1 MDFLPKTRV
10 ALLILAAS
18 VCAAGQSDSA
28 TSQSPPATQSQG
40 QDNPSRDTAPA
51 PAYGQTAPVLNPEN
65 PPISGLDQPSLEMR
79 GATRSFIS
87 PGLEVSESADTNVNN
102 ELGTSQVKSAT
113 RVLGAFDLQRFWPKS
128 DLFLEYLGGGVF
140 FSTGHDN
147 VRQLHSLAGMF
158 VTRWRTGQIT
168 FRDSFSDLPEGSFS
182 LGAYGGAPGLGLAR
196 GGISTGIPGGGL
208 PGTNFQGGQ
217 TFGSIG
223 LTPRISN
230 LAVVDIVQ
238 SLSPRSAFTVAG
250 GYSLAHFLD
259 DNPQL
264 INSHQFTAEAGYS
277 YLLTRRNEVA
287 AVYGFQE
294 FVFPLAAG
302 GKIDAHVV
310 NLRYARTLSGR
321 LNFLVGAGPQY
332 ITIYSPGAG
341 SQSRVSLSARARL
354 IYKFPKTSFAATYEK
369 YTSSGSGFFAGAD
382 TQVARLSMTRPL
394 GRTWDFFG
402 DVGYSYHKRLQNLL
416 FIGTAGNNYSDGF
429 VGVAFRKQVGRNYG
443 VFAAGRYSQLA
454 FDNSFCTSGTSCSR
468 ISERFIGTIGVD
480 WHPRPIRI
488 E

>member
-1 MDFLPKTRV
+1 MEFFSTTRV
-10 ALLILAAS
+10 ALVILAIS
-18 VCAAGQSDSA
+18 VCAAKQNDTTAPQAPQS
-28 TSQSPPATQSQG
+28 TPSQG
-40 QDNPSRDTAPA
+40 QDTSRDTAPA

-87 PGLEVSESADTNVNN
+87 PGLQVSESADSNINN
-102 ELGTSQVKSAT
+102 ELGTSQLKSAT
-113 RVLGAFDLQRFWPKS
+113 RVLGALDLQRFWPKS
-128 DLFLEYLGGGVF
+128 DLFVEYLGGGVF
-140 FSTGHDN
+140 FSTGQDT
-147 VRQLHSLAGMF
+147 VRQMHALAGMF

-168 FRDSFSDLPEGSFS
+168 FRDSFSYLPEGSFS
-182 LGAYGGAPGLGLAR
+182 LGAYGGAPGFGLAR

-223 LTPRISN
+223 LEPRISN
-230 LAVVDIVQ
+230 LAIVDIVQ
-238 SLSPRSAFTVAG
+238 SLSPRAAFTVAG
-250 GYSLAHFLD
+250 AYSLAHFTND
-259 DNPQL
+259 DPSL
-264 INSHQFTAEAGYS
+264 INSNQFTAEAGYS
-277 YLLTRRNEVA
+277 YLVTRRNEVA

-302 GKIDAHVV
+302 GKIDVHVM
-310 NLRYARTLSGR
+310 NLRYGRTLSGR

-332 ITIYSPGAG
+332 ITTYQPGAG

-354 IYKFPKTSFAATYEK
+354 IYKFPKTSLAATYEK

-382 TQVARLSMTRPL
+382 TQVARLSVTRPL

-402 DVGYSYHKRLQNLL
+402 DVGYSYHKRLEDLL
-416 FIGTAGNNYSDGF
+416 FIGTAGDNYSDGF

-443 VFAAGRYSQLA
+443 VFAAARYGQLA
-454 FDNSFCTSGTSCSR
+454 FDNSFCASGTSCSR